1 MRRISSIGL
10 SLLAFFAFLL
20 LACNS
25 SSPSTPITPIPPSI
39 TTQPTNQSVTA
50 PAAATFSVVAA
61 GDAPLSYQ
69 WRKNGVDITTANST
83 TFTTPPTSGAD
94 NGAQFTVRVSNG
106 VGNVVSSTAV
116 LSVTVPPVPDFSF
129 TAAATSINAGSS
141 GTSTLTV
148 SRTNGHTSA
157 ITFSLQANSQGVT
170 GSGAIGVSGTT
181 GSFNLTVPSSVSAG
195 TYALTASGTDGT
207 LTHAAVFNLTV
218 SPTPTPDFSFT
229 VAAASITAG
238 NGGASTISVNRTN
251 GHTAAITLSVQ
262 TNPQSVTGSGTIPS
276 SSTTG
281 SLSLTVPGSATP
293 GIYNLTVSGADGTL
307 TRTASLSLTVAA
319 APVPDFS
326 FTASSTSINAGTSGT
341 SAINLNRVN
350 GHAPAITLSVV
361 SNLQGVTGSGAI
373 AASGTTGSLT
383 LIVPPSAT
391 AGIYALNV
399 SGTDG
404 TLTHT
409 APLSLTVTT
418 APTPDFSFVAE
429 DANLTAG
436 HSGITAIQ
444 VTRSNGHT
452 AAITLSVQTNG
463 QAITGSGTIPD
474 SATTGNLN
482 LSVPA
487 LTAPGSYGLTLSGTD
502 GTLVRTCSLYV
513 SVAAELPKIRLFTM
527 SWGDSILRVTD
538 DVLNIGLNAT
548 PKTITGSNTKL
559 TDFGGSNEDTVAV
572 DRPRNMLYVLLS
584 NAVLVWHNADTVSGN
599 VAPDRV
605 ITIASGVSF
614 SGIAVDSANDRLYFG
629 GFQGGAR
636 LFAFSSASTLNGVV
650 APTAIISTDVSWMA
664 LDPVNNRL
672 YMTQTTGPVV
682 TVFDGAST
690 LTNVSAPSR
699 VITFTGFDVRK
710 MAVDPVN
717 NRLYMAC
724 RSPSPGGFDIFGFA
738 NASSLN
744 GTIADPDATSA
755 FRYAYNSAIN
765 VMLDNGDRLY
775 FWADSPQFVNIFY
788 NASALSGT
796 ITRQPDKIV
805 YGVVHSGYGLDYQ
818 NY

>member
-1 MRRISSIGL
+1 MRRISFLGV
-10 SLLAFFAFLL
+10 SLLTFFAFVLM
-20 LACNS
+20 ACS
-25 SSPSTPITPIPPSI
+25 SSSSSNPIMPIPPSI
-39 TTQPTNQSVTA
+39 TTQPANQSVTA
-50 PAAATFSVVAA
+50 PAVATFSVVAA

-69 WRKNGVDITTANST
+69 WRKNGVDITSANAT
-83 TFTTPPTSGAD
+83 TYTTPPTSGAD
-94 NGAQFTVRVSNG
+94 NSAQFTVRVSNG
-106 VGNVVSSTAV
+106 AGNVLSNAAV

-129 TAAATSINAGSS
+129 TVSAASITAGSG
-141 GTSTLTV
+141 GTSTITV
-148 SRTNGHTSA
+148 NRTNGQTSA
-157 ITFSLQANSQGVT
+157 ITFSLQSNSQG
-170 GSGAIGVSGTT
+170 I
-181 GSFNLTVPSSVSAG
+181 
-195 TYALTASGTDGT
+195 
-207 LTHAAVFNLTV
+207 
-218 SPTPTPDFSFT
+218 
-229 VAAASITAG
+229 
-238 NGGASTISVNRTN
+238 
-251 GHTAAITLSVQ
+251 
-262 TNPQSVTGSGTIPS
+262 TGSGTIAAS
-276 SSTTG
+276 GTAG

-293 GIYNLTVSGADGTL
+293 GIYNLTVSGTDGTL
-307 TRTASLSLTVAA
+307 TRTTSLSLTVAA
-319 APVPDFS
+319 PPVPDFS

-341 SAINLNRVN
+341 STINLNRIN
-350 GHAPAITLSVV
+350 GHTPAITLSVV
-361 SNLQGVTGSGAI
+361 SNLQGVTGSGTI
-373 AASGTTGSLT
+373 APSGTTGSLT
-383 LIVPPSAT
+383 LIVPPSAA
-391 AGIYALNV
+391 AGIYALTV

-409 APLSLTVTT
+409 ASLSLTVTT
-418 APTPDFSFVAE
+418 APAPAFSLVAQ
-429 DANLTAG
+429 DANITAG
-436 HSGITAIQ
+436 HGGITAIQ
-444 VTRSNGHT
+444 VNRSNGHA
-452 AAITLSVQTNG
+452 AAITLSVQANG

-474 SATTGNLN
+474 SATTGSLN

-502 GTLVRTCSLYV
+502 GTLVRTCSLFIV
-513 SVAAELPKIRLFTM
+513 VTAELPKIRLFTM

-548 PKTITGSNTKL
+548 PKTIAGSNTKL

-572 DRPRNMLYVLLS
+572 DRPRKMLYVLLS

-605 ITIASGVSF
+605 ITLAGGVSF

-636 LFAFSSASTLNGVV
+636 LFACSSASTLNGVV
-650 APTAIISTDVSWMA
+650 APTAIISTDVRWMA

-672 YMTQTTGPVV
+672 YLTPATGPVV

-724 RSPSPGGFDIFGFA
+724 RSTSPGGFDIFGFA

-744 GTIADPDATSA
+744 GIIADPDATSA

-775 FWADSPQFVNIFY
+775 FWADSPTFVNIFY

-796 ITRQPDKIV
+796 ITAQPDKIV
-805 YGVVHSGYGLDYQ
+805 YGVVNKGYGLDYQ